1 MKKLN
6 YWYIGAA
13 LMCLCMMGM
22 QIFVGGPQLNAPIQ
36 QSSLPPGIRAV
47 AEVAWH
53 SVTTAYGL
61 MAVALLFLF
70 MNPSNGALAKYIIAQ
85 LVALSAL
92 FLTYSI
98 TRFGNVTSL
107 YLWPLFLVIAAT
119 VGMGVRRARS
129 H

>member
-53 SVTTAYGL
+53 SVTTAYVL
-61 MAVALLFLF
+61 MAVALLYLF
-70 MNPSNGALAKYIIAQ
+70 MNPSNGVLAKYIIAQ
-85 LVALSAL
+85 LVAMSML

-98 TRFGNVTSL
+98 TRRVML
-107 YLWPLFLVIAAT
+107 
-119 VGMGVRRARS
+119 
-129 H
+129 